1 MTPSSVSES
10 PRNKTQ
16 PQRVVDSLQARILDG
31 VFQPGDKL
39 PAEPDLMREFGVSRT
54 VVREAISSLQASGMV
69 KTRHGVGTFVQE
81 QAAGILLHAKPVLH
95 AKQRLAMLELR
106 ISLES
111 EAAYLAAQRR
121 TDAQVLVMR
130 QALDDYCLHWQ
141 TGQRTTED
149 DYRFHMEIA
158 TATDN
163 QYFVEVLAT
172 LGKATMQPYDES
184 GKLGGGIHFGEPLPI
199 LSDSKQIAMREH
211 EAIYDAIARQDAAS
225 AKAAMLVH
233 LSNSRERLRRKLSL
247 VS

>member
-1 MTPSSVSES
+1 MTRS
-10 PRNKTQ
+10 RTQ
-16 PQRVVDSLQARILDG
+16 PQRVVDSLQTRILDG
-31 VFQPGDKL
+31 LFRPGDKL
-39 PAEPDLMREFGVSRT
+39 PPEPDLMREFGVSRT

-81 QAAGILLHAKPVLH
+81 RPAVSLLPVQPVLH

-121 TDAQVLVMR
+121 SQAHVEVMR
-130 QALDDYCLHWQ
+130 QSLDDYHYHWKS
-141 TGQRTTED
+141 GQRTAED
-149 DYRFHMEIA
+149 DYRFHMEVA
-158 TATDN
+158 NATDN

-172 LGKATMQPYDES
+172 LGKATMQHHEDGAAS
-184 GKLGGGIHFGEPLPI
+184 AAGGGHFGDPLPI

-211 EAIYDAIARQDAAS
+211 EAIYEAIARQDAAS
-225 AKAAMLVH
+225 AKAAMLMH

-247 VS
+247 VT